1 MIKVISQKINNSSV
15 QVLKT
20 LKVLMQGEYS
30 MKELISL
37 LNETEKE
44 PIFNNSVISKYIN
57 TCRYC
62 GIDIQKINNKYYL
75 AILPFGLKLNQIEV
89 DLLKALQGYI
99 KDEMSVKCSKQVD
112 SFMEKIDHYS
122 NKEILAVNKN
132 QINMTVELFERAISR
147 KSKIKLIFKT
157 GAVLEGIPVK
167 VTYEKGKIYF
177 IVYNK
182 KSRTIELSR
191 LSGMEILDQRYIE
204 PFNGEQVVVFKLRD
218 GLAKRYEA
226 RCNEY
231 IEQNNDGSITVT
243 NRNENK
249 DMLFSRLL
257 RYDNK
262 CEIIRPKAYREEM
275 KNIIDDMLKVYGEC

>member
-75 AILPFGLKLNQIEV
+75 ATLPFGLKLNQIEV

-182 KSRTIELSR
+182 KSRTIESSR
-191 LSGMEILDQRYIE
+191 LSGIEILDQRYIE